1 MQLKSVQGRRES
13 WYRVDRGGILCSVFE
28 GGKAIGLKDEFFL
41 SSRVGGV
48 GAFEEEVT
56 VPMDNCVLKAVERG
70 RYGGEAVL
78 PKIMLEF
85 LNAILNR
92 RKGFAYI
99 YGGGVALD
107 E

>member
-1 MQLKSVQGRRES
+1 M
-13 WYRVDRGGILCSVFE
+13 I
-28 GGKAIGLKDEFFL
+28 FL

-48 GAFEEEVT
+48 DAFEE
-56 VPMDNCVLKAVERG
+56 MDDCVLKAVERG

-78 PKIMLEF
+78 PKVMLEF

-99 YGGGVALD
+99 DGGGVALD